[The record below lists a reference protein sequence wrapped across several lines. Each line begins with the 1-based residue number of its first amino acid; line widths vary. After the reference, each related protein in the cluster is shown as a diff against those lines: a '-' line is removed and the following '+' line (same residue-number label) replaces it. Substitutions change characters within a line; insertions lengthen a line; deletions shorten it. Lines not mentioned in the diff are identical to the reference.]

1 MSKESDYISKKLYN
15 LEKYLIGK
23 RVISLDETLESTD
36 SLCRSKVCK
45 RCGGGCCQSFPCPFS
60 PNDFVDINDD
70 NYMHR
75 VLNTGLL
82 SISRKFYKESSS
94 DSFLL
99 IRPMSYH
106 DSGYVVSDNISK
118 STNNNACRLFVKGKG
133 CLLESDYRPTGG
145 LLLLPFPLQECINFY
160 STSDQ
165 IREWGKYQKALKR
178 LEEEYIG
185 KRIGQGD
192 NTPTIEEVKQFQKV
206 LVGYEK

>member
-1 MSKESDYISKKLYN
+1 MSKETDYISKKLYN

-60 PNDFVDINDD
+60 PHDFVDINDEE
-70 NYMHR
+70 YMHR

-82 SISRKFYKESSS
+82 SVSRKFFKESSS
-94 DSFLL
+94 DNFLL

-106 DSGYVVSDNISK
+106 DKGRVVSNNISQ
-118 STNNNACRLFVKGKG
+118 STNNNTCRLFVKGKG

-145 LLLLPFPLQECINFY
+145 LLLLPFPFQECMNFY
-160 STSDQ
+160 STNDQ
-165 IREWGKYQKALKR
+165 RREWAPYQERLKELEKYYAD
-178 LEEEYIG
+178 

-192 NTPTIEEVKQFQKV
+192 SAPTIEEVKQFQKI
-206 LVGYEK
+206 LVGR